1 MGFFDNL
8 MSPLNR
14 DHCMLFY
21 YLGLLYLF
29 FAVVAVIGFVMCLFK
44 TNSRQL
50 LFQCFMSFIGSIT
63 FYYVFRV
70 NYSICLGALR

>member
-14 DHCMLFY
+14 EHCMLFY
-21 YLGLLYLF
+21 YFGLLYLF
-29 FAVVAVIGFVMCLFK
+29 FAVVAVIGFVICLFK

-50 LFQCFMSFIGSIT
+50 LLQCFASFISFIAV
-63 FYYVFRV
+63 YYILRL